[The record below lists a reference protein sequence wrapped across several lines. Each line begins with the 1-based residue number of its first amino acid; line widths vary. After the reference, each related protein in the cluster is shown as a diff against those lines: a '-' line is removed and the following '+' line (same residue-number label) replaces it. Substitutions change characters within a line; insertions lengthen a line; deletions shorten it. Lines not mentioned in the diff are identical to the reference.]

1 MVVFGLHGWIGLVE
15 QWAPGGGQVRGIPTV
30 RLGSVGHAPTHLLH
44 RKGPAPIL
52 GSAPGDV

>member
-1 MVVFGLHGWIGLVE
+1 MVVFGIHDWIGLVE

-30 RLGSVGHAPTHLLH
+30 RLGFVGNVLH

-52 GSAPGDV
+52 GSVAGDV